1 MPILPVHFVKITSTR
16 QGSLKCI
23 AQGHSHEKSSGSS
36 EAPTR
41 GTQVKSRTFY
51 HWATQ
56 DPLPPLTKKKN
67 NNNNNKNKTDDYY
80 MFCKGMNSVRLPAF
94 FSFAAI
100 S

>member
-56 DPLPPLTKKKN
+56 DPLPPSYKKEKQQQQQQQQQQQKKKN
-67 NNNNNKNKTDDYY
+67 RTTITC
-80 MFCKGMNSVRLPAF
+80 FVKG
-94 FSFAAI
+94 
-100 S
+100 